1 MTERIGIV
9 SVTKPNEEPKKVE
22 EKPIIKKPE
31 PTGDDEIE
39 PRSCKNCVHLKSC
52 GAVWMTRKMVN
63 EFHKEFGGWIEF
75 PFPVAM
81 LALKCKE
88 FVDKRKVVMPDKK

>member
-1 MTERIGIV
+1 VTERIDKLSIANP
-9 SVTKPNEEPKKVE
+9 KEPEKKIE

-31 PTGDDEIE
+31 PTGNDEVE
-39 PRSCKNCVHLKSC
+39 PRSCKNCIKLRSC
-52 GAVWMTRKMVN
+52 GAVWMTKKMIN

-88 FVDKRKVVMPDKK
+88 FIDKRKVIMPDKK